1 MADLVTRLLLDSSG
15 FNNNIVKSSRQVQE
29 FQQITGNIVGTIGK
43 FAAGIGIAT
52 TASDAFMKII
62 RSSQA
67 TNDEWDNTLNSCK
80 GTVIYS
86 FSLCLLAV
94 LKHLITVFFLQ

>member
-43 FAAGIGIAT
+43 FALVLEL
-52 TASDAFMKII
+52 
-62 RSSQA
+62 RLLPV
-67 TNDEWDNTLNSCK
+67 TL
-80 GTVIYS
+80 
-86 FSLCLLAV
+86 L
-94 LKHLITVFFLQ
+94 

>member
-29 FQQITGNIVGTIGK
+29 FQQITGNIIGTIGK

-67 TNDEWDNTLNSCK
+67 TNDEWDNTLNMGHRTKRISLDSSCL
-80 GTVIYS
+80 G
-86 FSLCLLAV
+86 
-94 LKHLITVFFLQ
+94 

>member
-43 FAAGIGIAT
+43 FAAGIGID
-52 TASDAFMKII
+52 AS
-62 RSSQA
+62 
-67 TNDEWDNTLNSCK
+67 
-80 GTVIYS
+80 
-86 FSLCLLAV
+86 
-94 LKHLITVFFLQ
+94 

>member
-15 FNNNIVKSSRQVQE
+15 FNNNIVRSSRQVQE

-67 TNDEWDNTLNSCK
+67 TNDE
-80 GTVIYS
+80 
-86 FSLCLLAV
+86 
-94 LKHLITVFFLQ
+94 

>member
-43 FAAGIGIAT
+43 FAAGIG
-52 TASDAFMKII
+52 
-62 RSSQA
+62 
-67 TNDEWDNTLNSCK
+67 L
-80 GTVIYS
+80 
-86 FSLCLLAV
+86 SLI
-94 LKHLITVFFLQ
+94 HI

>member
-43 FAAGIGIAT
+43 FAGIGIAT

-67 TNDEWDNTLNSCK
+67 TMMN
-80 GTVIYS
+80 GTI
-86 FSLCLLAV
+86 
-94 LKHLITVFFLQ
+94 H